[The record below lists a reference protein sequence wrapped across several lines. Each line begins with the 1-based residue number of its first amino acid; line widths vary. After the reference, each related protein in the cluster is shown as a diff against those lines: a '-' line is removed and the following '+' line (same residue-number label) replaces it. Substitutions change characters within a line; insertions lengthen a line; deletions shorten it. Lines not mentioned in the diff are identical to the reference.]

1 MCGTGDYQL
10 RQGSTFTLTVKCGQ
24 PALAV
29 KPVTGITGSGQAVV
43 TAPGH
48 GLTTDWP
55 VWIVGVGGMSKINH
69 RTEWV
74 GDVAHAYQSYYV
86 GSDTL
91 RLNLDTT
98 RFDPYSSGGEVLFYP
113 PRDLTGYEARMQAR
127 VDVSDAT
134 PVLDLSSTAGDIVV
148 GGANGVVRVVIPAAV
163 TEALDFDQAYYSIE
177 IVSPTGEVSAVMNGT
192 LTLAREVTR

>member
-1 MCGTGDYQL
+1 MCRTGDFEL
-10 RQGSTFTLTVKCGQ
+10 RQGSTFTFTVKCGQ

-29 KPVTGITGSGQAVV
+29 KSITGVTGSGQAVV

-69 RTEWV
+69 RSGQA
-74 GDVAHAYQSYYV
+74 GDIAHAYQAYYLS
-86 GSDTL
+86 SDSM

-98 RFDPYSSGGEVLFYP
+98 RFDPYDTGGEMLFYP

-127 VDVSDAT
+127 VDVSDTAT
-134 PVLDLSSTAGDIVV
+134 VLDLSSADGDITIV
-148 GGANGVVRVVIPAAV
+148 GAGGVVRVVVPAEV
-163 TEALDFDQAYYSIE
+163 TAALEFDQARYSVE
-177 IVSPTGEVSAVMNGT
+177 IVSPTGEVTTILDGT
-192 LTLAREVTR
+192 LTLTREVTR